1 MNREDIDRLVEQIRY
16 IILNKPISDDL
27 KSESEELADLQEAV
41 FYLSNCLAEA
51 NEFLKHLRNGELEAK
66 PPSRHNFL
74 AGNLKEL
81 HSALKHLTWQADR
94 VAHGDYSQSV
104 NFLGEFSRSF
114 NEMIRQLAER
124 EAQLKEQSTM
134 LTETAGLMK
143 SIMNGLKEWII
154 VTTQD
159 SGEIIYTNR
168 SAQQFFLRNQSAE
181 EKCSGFQDLLD
192 YITHYK
198 QSNSENCVF
207 EYECDVRK
215 KTFRIHSYAIRW
227 SEKMAYVHFIT
238 DVTSEKEYREQIEG
252 LAYMDELTG
261 LYNRRFCLENLERLI
276 EAGAEFTFCMV
287 DIDGLKYANDHF
299 GHAAGDKYLCTVA
312 QEMLRTSRATDLVC
326 RIGGDEFAV
335 LFSDCKAPVAL
346 RKMEELDRNLMAASE
361 EFPMSISYGVVHVTG
376 EGNISPQMVM
386 QQADAKMYI
395 LKNIKKAARAS
406 EDGLIMAF
414 AWTREMETG
423 NAQIDAEHKEL
434 IQACNNLLAAC
445 AAGTGKEKLSQTVDF
460 LKQYAQTHF
469 RHEEGLQIESGYPDY
484 ENHKKYHEALMNMV
498 DDLSNRLKI
507 EGPTLQLM
515 GEINKQLGIWLIN
528 HIKTEDTKVARHI
541 QAWEG
546 HGDGH

>member
-51 NEFLKHLRNGELEAK
+51 NEFLKHLRNGELDAK

-124 EAQLKEQSTM
+124 ETQLKEQSTM
-134 LTETAGLMK
+134 LTETAGLMR
-143 SIMNGLKEWII
+143 SIMDGLKEWII

-159 SGEIIYTNR
+159 TGEIIYTNR
-168 SAQQFFLRNQSAE
+168 SAHQFFLKNQEAE
-181 EKCSGFQDLLD
+181 EKCSGFEDLLD

-198 QSNSENCVF
+198 QCNSENCVF
-207 EYECDVRK
+207 EYKCDVRK

-252 LAYMDELTG
+252 LAYVDELTG
-261 LYNRRFCLENLERLI
+261 LYNRRFCLENLERFI
-276 EAGAEFTFCMV
+276 ETGAEFTFCMV

-312 QEMLRTSRATDLVC
+312 QEMLRTSRSTDMVC

-335 LFSDCKAPVAL
+335 LFPDCKAPVAL
-346 RKMEELDRNLMAASE
+346 RKMEELDRNLVAGSG
-361 EFPMSISYGVVHVTG
+361 EFPMSISYGVVHITG
-376 EGNISPQMVM
+376 EGNISPQLVM

-460 LKQYAQTHF
+460 LKQYTQTHF
-469 RHEEGLQIESGYPDY
+469 RHEEQLQIESHYPDY

-498 DDLSNRLKI
+498 EDLSNRLKI

>member
-168 SAQQFFLRNQSAE
+168 SAQQLFLRNQSAE

-207 EYECDVRK
+207 EYKCDVRK

-261 LYNRRFCLENLERLI
+261 LYNRRFCLENLERHT
-276 EAGAEFTFCMV
+276 EAHTALLQEASSRREPCPTQAQMEALARDVAEV
-287 DIDGLKYANDHF
+287 QRLLQQ
-299 GHAAGDKYLCTVA
+299 AGKKK
-312 QEMLRTSRATDLVC
+312 E
-326 RIGGDEFAV
+326 I
-335 LFSDCKAPVAL
+335 
-346 RKMEELDRNLMAASE
+346 
-361 EFPMSISYGVVHVTG
+361 SISPPSLGTAMSVMVWLALILLGTMVGMVVLQVIWSG
-376 EGNISPQMVM
+376 
-386 QQADAKMYI
+386 
-395 LKNIKKAARAS
+395 
-406 EDGLIMAF
+406 
-414 AWTREMETG
+414 
-423 NAQIDAEHKEL
+423 
-434 IQACNNLLAAC
+434 LAALWSVI
-445 AAGTGKEKLSQTVDF
+445 KL
-460 LKQYAQTHF
+460 
-469 RHEEGLQIESGYPDY
+469 
-484 ENHKKYHEALMNMV
+484 
-498 DDLSNRLKI
+498 
-507 EGPTLQLM
+507 
-515 GEINKQLGIWLIN
+515 LIP
-528 HIKTEDTKVARHI
+528 
-541 QAWEG
+541 
-546 HGDGH
+546 